1 MTLQCIVRM
10 AHGVKE
16 LIDVYFDSTQ
26 VKAGC
31 GSIEFALAGQLVKLS
46 NECGLDLGAFS
57 AAVARPVWYDYV
69 HRTVAVVPPLSNGIL
84 YTPGQDTVALGTTR
98 CTFSAEATKHA
109 IPVGVDTLWATAD
122 AVEGGRIWEGLLD
135 ENDAV
140 PGDACVISLF
150 ALRGSPGVSA
160 SGEFLAILPQTE
172 MQGMLA
178 LVCASVAAVYL
189 IGSASLYEQGR
200 TVSDVHGDSKSTK
213 LFLMDGPLTAL
224 TASVAALMIGAP
236 ENQMP
241 WVQYQRAFLCGSTVI
256 LFIAAIYLLYSD
268 AGQSVRATT
277 LRTVIELPLLV
288 AVYSPLASS
297 SSGVVGLSAMLLGIG
312 SVLIA
317 MRVPPVPAS
326 ADVFDVVAKGLA
338 IWVQAPALLAGVITS
353 LGDDGVSQGVAAVSI
368 SLGLCAA
375 SMHASTLSPQNTKPP
390 SP

>member
-16 LIDVYFDSTQ
+16 LVDVYFESAQ
-26 VKAGC
+26 VRAGC
-31 GSIEFALAGQLVKLS
+31 GSIEFSVANQLIKLS
-46 NECGLDLGAFS
+46 NACGLDLGALS
-57 AAVARPVWYDYV
+57 AALDRPVWYDYV
-69 HRTVAVVPPLSNGIL
+69 HRTIAVVPPISNGIL
-84 YTPGQDTVALGTTR
+84 FTPGQDTVSLGSAS
-98 CTFSAEATKHA
+98 CTFSAEAAKHE
-109 IPVGVDTLWATAD
+109 IPAGVDTLWATAD
-122 AVEGGRIWEGLLD
+122 AAGGGRIWEGLLD

-140 PGDACVISLF
+140 PGNACVISLF

-160 SGEFLAILPQTE
+160 SGNFLAILPQTE

-189 IGSASLYEQGR
+189 IGSASLYEQGKR
-200 TVSDVHGDSKSTK
+200 VSDVHGGSKSTK
-213 LFLMDGPLTAL
+213 LFLADGPLTAL
-224 TASVAALMIGAP
+224 TASVAALMIGSP

-256 LFIAAIYLLYSD
+256 LFIAAIYLLYSEN
-268 AGQSVRATT
+268 GQTVRATT

-297 SSGVVGLSAMLLGIG
+297 ASGVVGLSALLLGIG
-312 SVLIA
+312 TVLIA
-317 MRVPPVPAS
+317 MRVPPVAV
-326 ADVFDVVAKGLA
+326 ADDVFDAVAKALA
-338 IWVQAPALLAGVITS
+338 VWVQAPALLAGVITA
-353 LGDDGVSQGVAAVSI
+353 LGDDGISQGIAAVSI

-375 SMHASTLSPQNTKPP
+375 SMHASTLYPPSTRPP